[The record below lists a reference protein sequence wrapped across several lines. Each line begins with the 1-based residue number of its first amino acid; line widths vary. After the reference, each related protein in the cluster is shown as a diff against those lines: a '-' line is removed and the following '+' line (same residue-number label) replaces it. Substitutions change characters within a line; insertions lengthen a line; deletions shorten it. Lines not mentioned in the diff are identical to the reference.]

1 MLSDIANHETS
12 LIRPPCDDNRQI
24 SGTDPDQPTAWIWR
38 TTNIGHPKL
47 FIGGAVGRQVAPA
60 APAVNNFAAN
70 RDLGSLSGRMA
81 DIR

>member
-1 MLSDIANHETS
+1 M
-12 LIRPPCDDNRQI
+12 
-24 SGTDPDQPTAWIWR
+24 
-38 TTNIGHPKL
+38 
-47 FIGGAVGRQVAPA
+47 GGAVGRQVAPA